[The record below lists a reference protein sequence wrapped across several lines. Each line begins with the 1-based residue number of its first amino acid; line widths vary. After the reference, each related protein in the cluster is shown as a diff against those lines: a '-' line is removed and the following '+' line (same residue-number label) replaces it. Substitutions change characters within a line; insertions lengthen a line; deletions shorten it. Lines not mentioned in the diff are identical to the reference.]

1 MITQVRQRRVVV
13 GVDGSPL
20 SLAAVRQ
27 AVAQARC
34 RGAELRVVYAR
45 PPVEVTGFPALVDRD
60 LSAVGSMSLAAAQ
73 QRARY
78 EAATRDEEG
87 RALIAAALEQA
98 VGGTPL
104 DITVHWI
111 VAVGKPGPALVAQA
125 WSGDDLLV
133 LGTRGGRRWR
143 HLRRGSISR
152 YCTRHADCPVLVVPN
167 DDDHYTAALDE
178 LHHDLTHLDRQAGPA
193 APTHEQVKPAGV

>member
-1 MITQVRQRRVVV
+1 MITRERQRRVVV
-13 GVDGSPL
+13 GVYSSAL

-45 PPVEVTGFPALVDRD
+45 RPVKVTDLPAPADGE
-60 LSAVGSMSLAAAQ
+60 LSAVGWTNVAAAQ
-73 QRARY
+73 EQAFR
-78 EAATRDEEG
+78 EAAIRDEEG
-87 RALIAAALEQA
+87 RALIAAVLEHA
-98 VGGTPL
+98 VGGTPR
-104 DITVHWI
+104 DI
-111 VAVGKPGPALVAQA
+111 AVRPVVSIWRPGPALVAQA

-152 YCTRHADCPVLVVPN
+152 YCTRHGHCPVLVVPN
-167 DDDHYTAALDE
+167 DEDRFTAALDD
-178 LHHDLTHLDRQAGPA
+178 LHHDLEHLGRPPGPV
-193 APTHEQVKPAGV
+193 EPATM